1 MQTATSP
8 LARSRTDNSSKNKVK
23 ARNKKQLWL
32 LAGGNGAGKST
43 FYRTRLKPLGMAFIN
58 ADILAKQLFQD
69 EAEERSYEAAK
80 LAEKLR
86 LELLNE
92 GRTFCFETVFSH
104 PAKIDFIAKAKTL
117 GYEIIL
123 VYIHLESAELNQAR
137 VSQRVSEGG
146 HHVPDEKVI
155 SRIPRVM
162 QNIKQTFP
170 LCDASYVLDNSRLDN
185 PYRQIAVIKHG
196 KASFS
201 KEALPLW
208 AKALLSDYLE

>member
-1 MQTATSP
+1 M
-8 LARSRTDNSSKNKVK
+8 RSH
-23 ARNKKQLWL
+23 NKKQLWL

-104 PAKIDFIAKAKTL
+104 PSKIDFIAKAKTL

-123 VYIHLESAELNQAR
+123 VYIHLETAALNQAR

-170 LCDASYVLDNSRLDN
+170 LCDASYILDNSRLDN
-185 PYRQIAVIKHG
+185 PFQQVAVIKGG
-196 KASFS
+196 KMSFN
-201 KEALPLW
+201 KEPLQIW
-208 AKALLSDYLE
+208 ATALLNDYLK